1 MKKLLTLLTFT
12 TLFSGAGITS
22 LAQDEVVVNDSNAEA
37 ALKLALILQE
47 MDTLSADVEQLTLD
61 QDGREIQEFQAK
73 LIIDKP
79 DHFYWEI
86 QSPYSESIIA
96 NGNRIWRIE
105 PDLEQVTVEE
115 FQNDAGR
122 NPLLLL
128 NGDAELLAGSY
139 TIAAAELELGN
150 RQRFILTPTA
160 PDSQFERLSLTFAEN
175 VIQEMQFES
184 SLGQKTS
191 LSFSNPEINAVIDP
205 EIFEFHM
212 PEGMEIIDN
221 TGD

>member
-1 MKKLLTLLTFT
+1 MKQLFPFVMCLFLLPATQV
-12 TLFSGAGITS
+12 A
-22 LAQDEVVVNDSNAEA
+22 AQGLSSDSNTEA
-37 ALKLALILQE
+37 AEKLAAILQQ
-47 MDTLSADVEQLTLD
+47 MVTLSSDVEQLTLD
-61 QDGREIQEFQAK
+61 QDGRAIQEFQAK
-73 LIIDKP
+73 LILDKP

-86 QSPYSESIIA
+86 LSPYSESMIA
-96 NGNRIWRIE
+96 DGSRIWRIE

-115 FQNDAGR
+115 FQNDSGR

-128 NGDAELLAGSY
+128 NGDAELLAGAY
-139 TIAAAELELGN
+139 TIAAADMEFGN
-150 RQRFILTPTA
+150 LQRFILTPTA

-191 LSFSNPEINAVIDP
+191 LSFSNPEINAGIDP
-205 EIFEFHM
+205 GIFEFHN
-212 PEGMEIIDN
+212 PEGLEIIDN

>member
-1 MKKLLTLLTFT
+1 MKKLLALLTFT
-12 TLFSGAGITS
+12 TLLSGAWITS
-22 LAQDEVVVNDSNAEA
+22 LAQEEVVVSDSNADA

-86 QSPYSESIIA
+86 QSPYSESMIA

-150 RQRFILTPTA
+150 RQLFILTPTA

-175 VIQEMQFES
+175 IIQEMQFES

-191 LSFSNPEINAVIDP
+191 LSFSRPEINAVIDP
-205 EIFEFHM
+205 GIFEFHM